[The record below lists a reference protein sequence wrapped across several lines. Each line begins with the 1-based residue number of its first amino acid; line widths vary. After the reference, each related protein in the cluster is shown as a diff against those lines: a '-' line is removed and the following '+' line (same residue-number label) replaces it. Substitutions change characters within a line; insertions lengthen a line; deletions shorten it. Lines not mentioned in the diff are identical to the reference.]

1 MGVRSTCSVCGGV
14 FPPLQKTQ
22 GWGSLGKVRPRDGR
36 RPWFPPFA
44 QDAKGGA
51 ASVQFIGSMKIPTQ
65 RKPPF
70 DKLRAGR
77 CVGHPARWIPSW
89 GKEEVALPPLKPT
102 EGLSGPPSKTTF
114 P

>member
-1 MGVRSTCSVCGGV
+1 
-14 FPPLQKTQ
+14 
-22 GWGSLGKVRPRDGR
+22 
-36 RPWFPPFA
+36 
-44 QDAKGGA
+44 
-51 ASVQFIGSMKIPTQ
+51 QFIGSMKIPTQ

-114 P
+114 PIRVRSGRTVGGGNDDGKEVQGHGYTVDNIASSKRCAFGS